1 MVYQSKFTFVGSALV
16 VRLEVPLCAR
26 AGVLLEGEGLLTD
39 GAGLPAV
46 AGTSHVSHRRLKVA
60 VDRPVLGSLVRWILS
75 TKQRQWLGVTLLL
88 QRVMVNLP

>member
-1 MVYQSKFTFVGSALV
+1 M
-16 VRLEVPLCAR
+16 RLEVPLCAR
-26 AGVLLEGEGLLTD
+26 AGVLVEGEGLLTD
-39 GAGLPAV
+39 GAGLAAV